1 MRKRLTKNEND
12 GAPAGFATLA
22 DTPGMGDVTM
32 PTSTSTGS
40 GDIFGGVLD
49 FNAWTKSRRKKRG
62 RKKSRRR

>member
-1 MRKRLTKNEND
+1 MRKHPIKNEND

-32 PTSTSTGS
+32 PTSTSVGS
-40 GDIFGGVLD
+40 GDVFGGVMD
-49 FNAWTKSRRKKRG
+49 FGSWTKSRRKKRG